1 MGLLVLMVKLFRT
14 KGYSFKVV
22 IEMKNNFF
30 NQKVAN
36 LSCSQTLKS
45 VNNVFYIP
53 LEHVNRF
60 LDIKE
65 IKQYRISRI
74 C

>member
-53 LEHVNRF
+53 LEHKSIDF
-60 LDIKE
+60 
-65 IKQYRISRI
+65 
-74 C
+74 